1 MEVYLSNLRQLD
13 TVLGTLYDEVIER
26 VVESVDEERV
36 VACLRY
42 RDDGG
47 GKGFDVQYERVI
59 ELELAGVKS

>member
-13 TVLGTLYDEVIER
+13 AVLGTLYDEVIER

-36 VACLRY
+36 VASLGY

-47 GKGFDVQYERVI
+47 GKGFDV
-59 ELELAGVKS
+59 